1 MKRSSW
7 ILLTL
12 AAGTLALLLSLRQE
26 GGGANEPDPRRV
38 TRGSQPIS
46 PASPSSLQDPSLPLS
61 LPKHA
66 SPKPRALSSH
76 PTPEELEQS
85 FRQSSLL
92 TPPQKRR
99 LTISSPSPSSH
110 SDKSRDEQGST
121 QNRTPQPQQIDPRT
135 QAERKKRWVSRRRKR
150 NALRI
155 QTLTE
160 TFHLDDSE
168 QMQVSQ
174 IFDRTLQATQKLFD
188 RIDPQNPEAESISLG
203 LEEIRQKQ
211 RAELQEIL
219 GSTRYLQFDQWE
231 REGRFAL
238 EEERRKPPR

>member
-7 ILLTL
+7 ILITLT
-12 AAGTLALLLSLRQE
+12 AGTLALLLSLRQE
-26 GGGANEPDPRRV
+26 GGETNEPISRKV
-38 TRGSQPIS
+38 TRASQPIT
-46 PASPSSLQDPSLPLS
+46 PGSPSSPRSSSQPFS
-61 LPKHA
+61 LPKQR
-66 SPKPRALSSH
+66 SPKTRALSSH

-85 FRQSSLL
+85 FRQSPLK

-99 LTISSPSPSSH
+99 TISSASPSSS
-110 SDKSRDEQGST
+110 SDTSRDEQKST
-121 QNRTPQPQQIDPRT
+121 PNRPPRSQQIDPRT
-135 QAERKKRWVSRRRKR
+135 QTERKKRWVSRRKRR
-150 NALRI
+150 NALRLRI
-155 QTLTE
+155 LTE
-160 TFHLDDSE
+160 TFHLDASE
-168 QMQVSQ
+168 QTQVSQ

-231 REGRFAL
+231 REGRFVL